1 MTSLLKGDAF
11 LNRYRITGTL
21 TTVAPL
27 HIGTGESRFI
37 RDLTEDKKR
46 EREKQKADGKKVEP
60 IPEVSTIITDHQGK
74 PLIPGSTLR
83 GVLRNWLLTVL
94 EGIGQRWAKERNYE
108 GEGLL
113 DLDQDMQIQQV
124 KESFSHLEL
133 LFGTQLNAGKIEVWD
148 ATCCTGD
155 LQAMG
160 DTLLGW
166 DDKRLTYV
174 DTSVAIDPARG
185 TAMDKLLYKADVVPV
200 GVEFEINLVA
210 QNLSEEELGLVLLAL
225 EGFNSQIY
233 PIQVGARGGRG
244 YGRMKFKMGTIY
256 CLDRDGVKKWL
267 KETLQAVGND
277 AAPAGYFGLL
287 RLTDAEQKQKIEAV
301 KSKLATAMGG

>member
-1 MTSLLKGDAF
+1 MTSLLKGDPF

-27 HIGTGESRFI
+27 HIGTGESRLLP
-37 RDLTEDKKR
+37 RAEGDP
-46 EREKQKADGKKVEP
+46 V
-60 IPEVSTIITDHQGK
+60 EVSTIITDHLDK

-94 EGIGQRWAKERNYE
+94 EGIGPQWAVERDYA

-113 DLDQDMQIQQV
+113 NLDQAIQIQRV
-124 KESFSHLEL
+124 KETFSCLEL
-133 LFGTQLNAGKIEVWD
+133 LFGTPLNAGKVEVWD

-155 LQAMG
+155 LQTMN

-166 DDKRLTYV
+166 DDNRLTYV

-185 TAMDKLLYKADVVPV
+185 TAKNKLLYKADVVPP
-200 GVEFEINLVA
+200 GVTFELNLVV
-210 QNLSEEELGLVLLAL
+210 QNLSDEELGLVLLVL

-256 CLDRDGVKKWL
+256 RLDREGVTKWL
-267 KETLQAVGND
+267 KETLQVVGTD
-277 AAPAGYFGLL
+277 EAPAGYFRLPK
-287 RLTDAEQKQKIEAV
+287 LTDAEQKQKIKDV
-301 KSKLATAMGG
+301 KDKLIAAIGG

>member
-21 TTVAPL
+21 TTASPL
-27 HIGTGESRFI
+27 HIGTGDSRSMP
-37 RDLTEDKKR
+37 RDEG
-46 EREKQKADGKKVEP
+46 EVV
-60 IPEVSTIITDHQGK
+60 EVSTIITDHRNK

-94 EGIGQRWAKERNYE
+94 EGIGPQWAKERNYN

-113 DLDQDMQIQQV
+113 DLDQDKQIQTV
-124 KESFSHLEL
+124 KETFSYLEL
-133 LFGTQLNAGKIEVWD
+133 LFGTPLNAGKIEVWD

-155 LQAMG
+155 LQAIG

-166 DDKRLTYV
+166 DQKRLTYV

-185 TAMDKLLYKADVVPV
+185 VAKDKLLYKADVVPP
-200 GVEFEINLVA
+200 GVDFEFNLVA
-210 QNLSEEELGLVLLAL
+210 QNLSDEELGLMLMAL

-233 PIQVGARGGRG
+233 PIQIGARGERG
-244 YGRMKFKMGTIY
+244 YGRMKFKIGAIY
-256 CLDRDGVKKWL
+256 QLERQGVKKWL
-267 KETLQAVGND
+267 KENLLTVG
-277 AAPAGYFGLL
+277 AETQPSGYFGLP
-287 RLTDAEQKQKIEAV
+287 RLTDAEQKQKIKAV
-301 KSKLATAMGG
+301 KDKLAKSM

>member
-1 MTSLLKGDAF
+1 MTGLLKGDAF

-27 HIGTGESRFI
+27 HIGTGESRQMPRI
-37 RDLTEDKKR
+37 ESD
-46 EREKQKADGKKVEP
+46 AV
-60 IPEVSTIITDHQGK
+60 EVSTIVTDHRGK

-94 EGIGQRWAKERNYE
+94 EGMGPQWAKERDYD

-113 DLDQDMQIQQV
+113 DLDQDIQIQRV
-124 KESFSHLEL
+124 KETFSHLEL
-133 LFGTQLNAGKIEVWD
+133 LFGTPLNAGKVEAWD

-160 DTLLGW
+160 DKLLGW
-166 DDKRLTYV
+166 DNERLTYV
-174 DTSVAIDPARG
+174 DTSVAIDPYRG
-185 TAMDKLLYKADVVPV
+185 TAKDKLLYKADVVPP
-200 GVEFEINLVA
+200 GVEFELNLVA
-210 QNLSEEELGLVLLAL
+210 QNLSDEELGLLLLVL

-244 YGRMKFKMGTIY
+244 YGRMRFNMGPIY
-256 CLDRDGVKKWL
+256 RLDSDGVKKWL
-267 KETLQAVGND
+267 KETLLAVGTE
-277 AAPAGYFGLL
+277 AVPAGYFGLPK
-287 RLTDAEQKQKIEAV
+287 LTDAEQKKMIKAV
-301 KSKLATAMGG
+301 KDQLAKALGE